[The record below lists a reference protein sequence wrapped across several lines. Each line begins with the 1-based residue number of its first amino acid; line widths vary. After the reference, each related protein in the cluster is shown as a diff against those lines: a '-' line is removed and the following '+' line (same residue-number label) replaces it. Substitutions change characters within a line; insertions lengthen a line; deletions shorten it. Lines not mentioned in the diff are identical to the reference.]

1 MIAGARPENKME
13 TASTPLSGYQKRLL
27 VFLSVATFFEGYDFI
42 ALAQIL
48 PELRRDM
55 GLSEEQGSMLATVI
69 TFGTV
74 AAYFL
79 VRKADVW
86 GRRRVMTLTI
96 VGYTLSSLA
105 TGFAPNAIVFAI
117 CQFFARIFLIGEWAV
132 AMVYAAEEFPK
143 DRRGTV
149 LGIIQSCASVG
160 AIVCAGLV
168 PILLKTAYS
177 WRMVYFIGALPL
189 LIVAYARR
197 GLKET
202 TRFTEMEKEPRG
214 QGFSMMRI
222 WGTPY
227 RKRVLQIALLWALV
241 YVCIQNTTMF
251 WKEFAVAE
259 RSFTKGQVGLSMTIG
274 AVGSMPF
281 IFGAGKLLDVL
292 GRRRGGTLI
301 FMLSAV
307 GVYLAYSAHSL
318 WLLTVGLIFA
328 IFGATAT
335 LPVLNAFTTELFPT
349 DLRSDAY
356 AWANNL
362 IARSI
367 AALSHTVIGFSAARV
382 GWGPS
387 VSSTAVLLLITIGLV
402 WVMLPETGGR
412 ELEETS
418 RV

>member
-1 MIAGARPENKME
+1 MSAAASAR
-13 TASTPLSGYQKRLL
+13 TPLSAYQKRLL
-27 VFLSVATFFEGYDFI
+27 VFLSVATFFEGYDFF

-55 GLSEEQGSMLATVI
+55 ALSEEQGSMLATVI

-96 VGYTLSSLA
+96 AGYTLASLM

-117 CQFFARIFLIGEWAV
+117 CQFLARIFLIGEWAV

-143 DRRGTV
+143 ERRGSV
-149 LGIIQSCASVG
+149 LGVIQSCASLG
-160 AIVCAGLV
+160 AISCAGLV
-168 PILLKTAYS
+168 PLLLKTAYG
-177 WRMVYFIGALPL
+177 WRSVYFVGAIPL

-197 GLKET
+197 DLKET
-202 TRFTEMEKEPRG
+202 SRFIEKKAELQALAPA
-214 QGFSMMRI
+214 MARI
-222 WGTPY
+222 WKTPY
-227 RKRVLQIALLWALV
+227 KKRVLQIALLWALC
-241 YVCIQNTTMF
+241 YVCTQNTTLF

-259 RSFTKGQVGLSMTIG
+259 RSFSKSQVGLSMTIA
-274 AVGSMPF
+274 AVGSMPL
-281 IFGAGKLLDVL
+281 IFSSGKLLDGL
-292 GRRRGGTLI
+292 GRKRGGTVI
-301 FMLSAV
+301 FMLSAL

-318 WLLTVGLIFA
+318 WLLTLGLVFA

-362 IARSI
+362 IARTI
-367 AALSHTVIGFSAARV
+367 AALSHTVIGFSAARM

-387 VSSTAVLLLITIGLV
+387 VAFTSLFLIATIVLIWL
-402 WVMLPETGGR
+402 MLPETQGR

-418 RV
+418 KL